1 MSDTIA
7 AGEPLELTD
16 RDLLPL
22 RPWRRAEEEPDHP
35 SFSRWADDE
44 WQTITA
50 RTHLESLTETA
61 RGLIASGI
69 EAGDRVA
76 LMSETRYE
84 WLLVDESVWNVGAG
98 TVPVYPSSSASQV
111 EWIVSNSGAKLLLV
125 ETPEHARTVA
135 GLDVEV
141 LVIDE
146 GALDELAT
154 RGRDV
159 PESEVHARRD
169 AVTLDDLAGIVYTSG
184 TTGRPKGVMLTHR
197 HMSAEVAGCLNHPI
211 GSAGGHGRR
220 GLMFLPMAH
229 VLARSVVY
237 VMAQAGATVGFWS
250 DFSSITDKLGS
261 FKPHLILGVPR
272 VFEKVHDGI
281 RAKATGGGRVPATI
295 FARGEKV
302 AVEWSRAKGDD
313 PHPGRPGPRLRL
325 AHAVYD
331 RLLYAK
337 VRAALGD
344 ECWYAI
350 SGGGALS
357 EHLGHFFRGIG
368 VPVHEGYGL
377 TETCAAITVNG
388 PGCGRI
394 GTVGRPLPGNEVR
407 IAESGEIEV
416 RGAVVTEGYWD
427 RPDATAESIVDGWF
441 ATGDLGSLDEDGYL
455 SITGRAKEI
464 IVTAGGKNVIP
475 GPLEDVL
482 RSHPIVSQAMVLGE
496 GRSFVSALITL
507 DPEADHPEDPH
518 AELQGVVDEA
528 NALVSRAEGIKQF
541 RVLDEDFT
549 EEAGELTATQKLKRH
564 IIEDTR
570 SEAIE
575 EIYARRSG

>member
-1 MSDTIA
+1 MSETIA
-7 AGEPLELTD
+7 TGEPLELTD

-22 RPWRRAEEEPDHP
+22 RPWRQADDEPDHP
-35 SFSRWADDE
+35 SFSHVVEGE

-50 RTHLESLTETA
+50 RAHVDSLTATA
-61 RGLIASGI
+61 RGLIASDI
-69 EAGDRVA
+69 QTGDRVA
-76 LMSETRYE
+76 LLSDTRYE
-84 WLLVDESVWNVGAG
+84 WLLLDEAIWNVGAG
-98 TVPVYPSSSASQV
+98 SVPVYPSSSPSQV
-111 EWIVSNSGAKLLLV
+111 EWIVTNSGAKLLLV
-125 ETPEHARTVA
+125 ETPEQARTVA
-135 GLDVEV
+135 DLDVQV

-146 GALDELAT
+146 GALDELAA
-154 RGRDV
+154 RGREV
-159 PESEVHARRD
+159 PESEVIARRD

-197 HMSAEVAGCLNHPI
+197 HMAAEVAGCLGHPI
-211 GSAGGHGRR
+211 GSAGREGNRA
-220 GLMFLPMAH
+220 LMFLPMAH
-229 VLARSVVY
+229 VLARSVAY
-237 VMAQAGATVGFWS
+237 VVAQSGATVGFWS
-250 DFSSITDKLGS
+250 DFTSISDK
-261 FKPHLILGVPR
+261 FVTFRPNLILGVPR

-281 RAKATGGGRVPATI
+281 RAKATDGGRLSSAV
-295 FARGEKV
+295 FNRGEKV
-302 AVEWSRAKGDD
+302 AVEWSRAQGDD
-313 PHPGRPGPRLRL
+313 PDPGRPGLRLRL
-325 AHAVYD
+325 AHAIYD

-337 VRAALGD
+337 VRAALGG

-368 VPVHEGYGL
+368 TPVHEGYGL

-388 PGCGRI
+388 PGQQRI

-427 RPDATAESIVDGWF
+427 RPEATEESIVDGWF

-507 DPEADHPEDPH
+507 DPEVDHPEDPH
-518 AELQGVVDEA
+518 TELQGVVEEA
-528 NALVSRAEGIKQF
+528 NSLVSRAEGIKEF
-541 RVLDEDFT
+541 RVLAEDFS
-549 EEAGELTATQKLKRH
+549 EESGELTATQKLKRH

-570 SEAIE
+570 SDVIE
-575 EIYARRSG
+575 DIYTRR